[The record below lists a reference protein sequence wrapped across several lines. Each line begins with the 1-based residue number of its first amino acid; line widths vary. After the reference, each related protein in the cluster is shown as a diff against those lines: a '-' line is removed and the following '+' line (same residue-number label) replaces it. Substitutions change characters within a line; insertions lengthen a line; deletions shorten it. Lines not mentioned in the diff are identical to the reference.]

1 MRPGSAAETLT
12 AGFGPGDRDRSVAGE
27 LRLQLPDRSHV
38 SHIGL
43 PGLTLPRQRSRPTQ
57 PEATGLVHYGP
68 TDMRVVELVRL
79 QEPGSGTAAQGAV
92 LFIGRGCSICHGPT
106 GAEGPGPHLTGTHTY
121 SMRGTGSGYD
131 ALYEG
136 GNFQGR
142 GIKNFFSAPLVWSF
156 INKAM
161 PLQRQ
166 GHLTMD
172 EVYSL
177 TAYLLYLND
186 LVPLDATIDATSLP
200 KVKMPA
206 RDRFVPDP
214 RGGPKSVPKK

>member
-1 MRPGSAAETLT
+1 MRCNVILVVTMIQVCGALAHTQAPSFGLGRTPTENELT
-12 AGFGPGDRDRSVAGE
+12 PPYATIGPEG
-27 LRLQLPDRSHV
+27 Q
-38 SHIGL
+38 GL
-43 PGLTLPRQRSRPTQ
+43 P
-57 PEATGLVHYGP
+57 
-68 TDMRVVELVRL
+68 
-79 QEPGSGTAAQGAV
+79 PGSGTAAQGAV

-142 GIKNFFSAPLVWSF
+142 GIKNFFAAPLVWSF

-177 TAYLLYLND
+177 TAYLLYRNGIIQED
-186 LVPLDATIDATSLP
+186 DVMDANSLP
-200 KVKMPA
+200 RVQLPGRDTYAYSPQHPA
-206 RDRFVPDP
+206 WSNWKP
-214 RGGPKSVPKK
+214 GLPKKVSK

>member
-1 MRPGSAAETLT
+1 
-12 AGFGPGDRDRSVAGE
+12 
-27 LRLQLPDRSHV
+27 
-38 SHIGL
+38 
-43 PGLTLPRQRSRPTQ
+43 
-57 PEATGLVHYGP
+57 
-68 TDMRVVELVRL
+68 
-79 QEPGSGTAAQGAV
+79 
-92 LFIGRGCSICHGPT
+92 
-106 GAEGPGPHLTGTHTY
+106 
-121 SMRGTGSGYD
+121 MRGTGSGYD

-177 TAYLLYLND
+177 TAFLLYRNGLIQED
-186 LVPLDATIDATSLP
+186 DVMDANSLP
-200 KVKMPA
+200 RVQLPGRETYAYNPQHPA
-206 RDRFVPDP
+206 WSNWKP
-214 RGGPKSVPKK
+214 GLPKKVSK